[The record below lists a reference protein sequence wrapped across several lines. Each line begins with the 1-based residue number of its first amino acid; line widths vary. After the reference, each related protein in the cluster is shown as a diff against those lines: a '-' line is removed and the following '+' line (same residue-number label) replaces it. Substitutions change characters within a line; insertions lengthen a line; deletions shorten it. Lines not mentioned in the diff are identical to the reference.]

1 MGTTLPAVVVP
12 LRLKRIGPCEFLLKR
27 MRLPNN
33 RAQIITADSFVA
45 SIRPGCF
52 IDRVSRYIDVQ
63 LFVSGKKEVS
73 FIRVNLIGDTLYSS
87 FPLSNSL
94 LFLFS
99 YIENRG
105 A

>member
-45 SIRPGCF
+45 SIRSGCF
-52 IDRVSRYIDVQ
+52 IDRVSRYFDVQ

-73 FIRVNLIGDTLYSS
+73 FVNLIGDTLYSS